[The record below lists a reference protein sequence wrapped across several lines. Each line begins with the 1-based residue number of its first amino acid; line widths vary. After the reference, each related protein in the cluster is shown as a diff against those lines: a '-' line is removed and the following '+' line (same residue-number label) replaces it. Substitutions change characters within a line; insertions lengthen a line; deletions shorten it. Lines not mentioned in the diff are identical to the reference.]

1 MINIKVE
8 NWLLSYSAEELNIT
22 EETDK
27 VELKETSRSSESSEQ
42 SGQGTQQSTF
52 AKEPVPGRVGLQ
64 ASFVSPNIAL
74 FKEVN
79 PTY

>member
-1 MINIKVE
+1 ME
-8 NWLLSYSAEELNIT
+8 TLLLSYSAEEPNIT
-22 EETDK
+22 EATDMA
-27 VELKETSRSSESSEQ
+27 ELKETSRSSESSEQ

-64 ASFVSPNIAL
+64 ASFTSPNIPL

-79 PTY
+79 PIY